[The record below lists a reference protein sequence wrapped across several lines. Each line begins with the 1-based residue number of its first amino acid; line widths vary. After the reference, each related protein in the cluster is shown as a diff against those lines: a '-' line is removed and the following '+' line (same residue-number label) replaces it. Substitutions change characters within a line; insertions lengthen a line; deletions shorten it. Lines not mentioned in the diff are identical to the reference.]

1 MISEVL
7 QWLTCLIDRLS
18 SGTGV
23 KYVTITPELSK
34 KIWRKADLEYK
45 GFLALLYFQTVFK
58 NSSVTLNLFIYFFA
72 PWPLF
77 DRSSNSS
84 KCHNFISRCDPRES
98 RKETYHWSFEL
109 LLENSI
115 NQKPKRSGRGSE
127 FPDWRFF
134 FMIYPN

>member
-1 MISEVL
+1 MMVLLNKLRYLVKLMTKREVGGGL
-7 QWLTCLIDRLS
+7 GQMFECINGPYVFWLFL
-18 SGTGV
+18 V
-23 KYVTITPELSK
+23 QKY
-34 KIWRKADLEYK
+34 
-45 GFLALLYFQTVFK
+45 LYFQTVFK